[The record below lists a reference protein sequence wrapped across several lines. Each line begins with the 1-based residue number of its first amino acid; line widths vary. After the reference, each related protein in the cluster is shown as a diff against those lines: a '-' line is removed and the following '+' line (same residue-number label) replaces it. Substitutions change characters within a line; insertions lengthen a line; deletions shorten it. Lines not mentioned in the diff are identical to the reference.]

1 MPRIL
6 GRSHRPVSEGLTIST
21 STDTKRTVHQLGG
34 PGLAPVESSAKPSAP
49 HQHSQTVP
57 GEIALHEA
65 NNASQPQ
72 KELSMSTETRKAV
85 QGEPKEGAQPV
96 HKTNTAGQFQE
107 GLRHTTSTPFFIG
120 PLRYCGRGGDGI
132 WLL

>member
-6 GRSHRPVSEGLTIST
+6 GRSHRPVSEGLSI
-21 STDTKRTVHQLGG
+21 STDTKRMVHQVGG
-34 PGLAPVESSAKPSAP
+34 PGLAPVESYAKQSAP

-72 KELSMSTETRKAV
+72 EELSMSTETK
-85 QGEPKEGAQPV
+85 
-96 HKTNTAGQFQE
+96 KTARQKVSP
-107 GLRHTTSTPFFIG
+107 R
-120 PLRYCGRGGDGI
+120 
-132 WLL
+132 